1 MTNLE
6 RFRTICAFE
15 KPDRALRWYTF
26 GFWKDVAPY
35 WHEKYGIPA
44 DTDLL
49 AYYDLEYPGLN
60 TLPGNAGG
68 SEVPFTP
75 YFEEKIIKDEGDVVL
90 VQRANGKISRD
101 LKEGTTMPQWISFP
115 VTNREEWKQVRER
128 IRFENHDL
136 GAGYNEEIKH
146 FQSND
151 EPNMLFV
158 CGIYAFGRALMGDE
172 HLAYAYYDEPD
183 MVREFSEWWLSFYSQ
198 LLEKLIRDMR
208 IDFVLFHEDMAFK
221 NGPLIGPDLFTRYMT
236 PYYREMIT
244 HLKKLGQTVIGVD
257 SDGNVDVLLKL
268 FHDIGMNMMNPFEQ
282 AAGNDILAIRAKYPN
297 LLMWGGIDKRI
308 LLDGRDAIDR
318 EIDEKVAPMWE
329 QGGFFPSIDHSTP
342 PCPMENFNYFLKRLQ
357 AVCE

>member
-1 MTNLE
+1 
-6 RFRTICAFE
+6 
-15 KPDRALRWYTF
+15 
-26 GFWKDVAPY
+26 
-35 WHEKYGIPA
+35 
-44 DTDLL
+44 
-49 AYYDLEYPGLN
+49 
-60 TLPGNAGG
+60 
-68 SEVPFTP
+68 
-75 YFEEKIIKDEGDVVL
+75 
-90 VQRANGKISRD
+90 
-101 LKEGTTMPQWISFP
+101 
-115 VTNREEWKQVRER
+115 
-128 IRFENHDL
+128 
-136 GAGYNEEIKH
+136 
-146 FQSND
+146 
-151 EPNMLFV
+151 
-158 CGIYAFGRALMGDE
+158 
-172 HLAYAYYDEPD
+172 
-183 MVREFSEWWLSFYSQ
+183 
-198 LLEKLIRDMR
+198 
-208 IDFVLFHEDMAFK
+208 MAFK